1 MPDEPMDRP
10 PRALNTEDLDEIKT
24 QETPKRRS
32 MLRRNW
38 GKLTLLTLVGG
49 PILVLSLWTAIALA
63 WSYSTGDRV
72 GYVQKFS
79 RKGWLCK
86 TWEGELAMVSMP
98 GTAAQI
104 FPFTVRDDAVAA
116 KVNAAAGKKVAITY
130 EQHVGMPTSCFGETQ
145 HFVTAV
151 RTLE

>member
-10 PRALNTEDLDEIKT
+10 PRAFNTQDLDEIKPQVT
-24 QETPKRRS
+24 EQKRS
-32 MLRRNW
+32 VLLRNW

-98 GTAAQI
+98 GTVAQI
-104 FPFTVRDDAVAA
+104 FPFTVRDDAIAA
-116 KVNAAAGKKVAITY
+116 KVNAAAGKRVAITY
-130 EQHVGMPTSCFGETQ
+130 EEHVGMPTSCFGETQ
-145 HFVTAV
+145 HFVKDV